1 MVERDS
7 FGIQRR
13 VAGQHDF
20 RLDGMRDLLWR
31 SQRRSVFDIGC
42 NRGMVAA
49 DFAHHGASRVH
60 GCDIYEPGI
69 ATAREIFADM
79 RFVDSRF
86 EVVDL
91 TEGPDALRMFG
102 SDPYDI
108 TVMLAT
114 LHKLKRVMP
123 GDALNK
129 LLTHFARKT
138 REHFA
143 WRATSDKP
151 DENEDEMVLLDRV
164 LGETGLIRSHTS
176 YLSADLGV
184 CAIWSRP

>member
-1 MVERDS
+1 MVERDPA
-7 FGIQRR
+7 GIQRR

-31 SQRRSVFDIGC
+31 SPGKAVIDIGC

-49 DFAHHGASRVH
+49 DFAHHGATVVH

-69 ATAREIFADM
+69 VTAREIFADM
-79 RFVDSRF
+79 RFVQSQF

-91 TEGPDALRMFG
+91 TGGPASMNVFRG
-102 SDPYDI
+102 AAYDI

-114 LHKLKRVMP
+114 LHKLKRIMP
-123 GDALNK
+123 SDRLAALIK
-129 LLTHFARKT
+129 HLAGRT

-151 DENEDEMVLLDRV
+151 HENEDEMVLLDSV
-164 LGETGLIRSHTS
+164 LSSTGMLRSHTS
-176 YLSADLGV
+176 YLSRELGV
-184 CAIWSRP
+184 CAIWSRT